1 MVVTSFSE
9 KHAEEYCKMS
19 SSIRGYYVKDLFS
32 KVELKAGYKCLDI
45 GCGTGNITASLAEKV
60 GVHGNVIACDPDEKR
75 LAVAKRQYQ
84 CHNLTFTLG
93 TLSHMEVE
101 ENSLD
106 FVLCNAVYHWMP
118 WEEKLYTTNKVFRG
132 LKAHGTFALN
142 IIRYLPTNVRNIASY
157 FCKNHLRNLNE
168 MFRFQNEDEYR
179 SLFTNAGYEIILFEN
194 QRFEIP
200 VPSLEFYLDWIDAT
214 LYGLFHFKHTYKA
227 HETDIE
233 ICQFPNGEYCH
244 QSEYF
249 QIILRKPA
257 ISVEK

>member
-9 KHAEEYCKMS
+9 KHTEEYCKMS
-19 SSIRGYYVKDLFS
+19 STIQGYYVKDLFS

-75 LAVAKRQYQ
+75 LAVAKKQYQ

-132 LKAHGTFALN
+132 LKTHGTYALN
-142 IIRYLPTNVRNIASY
+142 IIRYLPTNVKNIASY
-157 FCKNHLRNLNE
+157 FCKNH
-168 MFRFQNEDEYR
+168 F
-179 SLFTNAGYEIILFEN
+179 GYEIILFEN
-194 QRFEIP
+194 KTFEIP
-200 VPSLEFYLDWIDAT
+200 VPSLDFYLDWIDAT
-214 LYGLFHFKHTYKA
+214 LYGLFHFKHTYKV
-227 HETDIE
+227 HETDID
-233 ICQFPNGEYCH
+233 ICKLPNGESCH